1 MRKQLSMTL
10 RFFPVEEKVLV
21 QTGAHVAGGAYY
33 YQRRSVSKGKDP
45 WDAKTKISGVS
56 VHAKYG
62 GLFPIRG
69 VIVFKVI
76 LAPHLPRKEP
86 EDVVQGDEKR
96 IELLEKG
103 NFHWKDWSLSN
114 IPADAKYSEEKK
126 YFATLPAN
134 RKELLDSYRNRKGL
148 QYNNL

>member
-96 IELLEKG
+96 IELLEKF
-103 NFHWKDWSLSN
+103 NFHWKDQSFKN
-114 IPADAKYSEEKK
+114 IVPANAKYSEEQKE

-134 RKELLDSYRNRKGL
+134 RKELLDSYRNKEGTPV
-148 QYNNL
+148 